1 MAGGFD
7 ESRNGDTLVART
19 ARALSALSLAEQE
32 GSYLGAED
40 DLLARLGVSR
50 PTLRQAAKIVESD
63 RLISVRRGLRGGFYA
78 ERPNAADAIR
88 SLARYLRLNGA
99 SLSDIVQVTRPI
111 SEEACGLAAINGSEP
126 QRERMRQFAGRI
138 DDNDSRLDIVAAET
152 QLGRLIAEMSGN
164 PAIQLITE
172 ISFAFG
178 MEEQDLG
185 FFAHEADRAEARR
198 TQHAICDAILARDPD
213 IARLMVRRRGVMINR
228 WIERAAKASP
238 HHGAPDA

>member
-1 MAGGFD
+1 MTGEFEDGRGA
-7 ESRNGDTLVART
+7 DTLVART

-99 SLSDIVQVTRPI
+99 SLADIVQVTRPV
-111 SEEACGLAAINGSEP
+111 SEEACALAAVNATDS
-126 QRERMRQFAGRI
+126 QRERMLSFAAQI
-138 DDNDSRLDIVAAET
+138 DTRETRLDIVAAET
-152 QLGRLIAEMSGN
+152 ALGRMIAEMSGN

-185 FFAHEADRAEARR
+185 FFASEADRAEAKR

-213 IARLMVRRRGVMINR
+213 VARVMVRRRGAMING
-228 WIERAAKASP
+228 WLERARAGAST
-238 HHGAPDA
+238 GSD